1 MILHNVPNRKHGVGN
16 KDAPYLE
23 MVEAFEHIDGTSGIL
38 DRMQIQQGLW
48 TTDELWAN
56 KDPRFFATI
65 YTQNTAWKGTMVDY
79 HNGLRLPDG
88 TIQNDGSYQGV
99 LALGTQSV
107 DNGFGTGFGIMK
119 YLDEGNNTLQFP
131 GISSTDYLV
140 FRYGEVLLNL
150 AEAAFELGET
160 GEALGAVNEIRE
172 RAGIAPLES
181 IDRDKIRHERKV
193 ELAFEGHR
201 YWDVR
206 RWRIAVDVLSKPN
219 SGLRY
224 ILDYETGKYRL
235 QVLDNVDGT
244 GTSPNFYEHNYYFP
258 ITLSRTGNNPNL
270 QENPGYQN

>member
-1 MILHNVPNRKHGVGN
+1 MVTTHEQTRAGFLNIALEKNKVG
-16 KDAPYLE
+16 DPYVKNALAFKA
-23 MVEAFEHIDGTSGIL
+23 MVANTKGPDEFLDMPEIRPFVLTASGL
-38 DRMQIQQGLW
+38 S
-48 TTDELWAN
+48 E
-56 KDPRFFATI
+56 K
-65 YTQNTAWKGTMVDY
+65 
-79 HNGLRLPDG
+79 
-88 TIQNDGSYQGV
+88 S
-99 LALGTQSV
+99 
-107 DNGFGTGFGIMK
+107 MK

-140 FRYGEVLLNL
+140 FRYGEILLNL

-160 GEALGAVNEIRE
+160 GEALEAVNDIRK
-172 RAGIAPLES
+172 RAGISPLES
-181 IDRDKIRHERKV
+181 VDRDKIRHERKV

-224 ILDYETGKYRL
+224 ILDYETGKYQL
-235 QVLDNVDGT
+235 QILDNVDGT

-258 ITLSRTGNNPNL
+258 ITLSRTGNNSNL